1 MLSMDNLLCLASK
14 TRLAIV
20 ELTANYGKQI
30 SPLPPYKLSGVCG
43 IASYSLYRVYREHKY
58 NAKLACGSFKD
69 WPHAFLICDGFI
81 IDITAT
87 QFGISDEVYI
97 SKSDSVNY
105 KVKYI
110 NEQAIESL
118 KRWPVSKQPFQYK
131 EEIDK
136 LLAKYLKHT

>member
-1 MLSMDNLLCLASK
+1 MLELFLDLAKK

-20 ELTANYGKQI
+20 ELTANHGKQI

-69 WPHAFLICDGFI
+69 WPHAFLICDDFI

-97 SKSDSVNY
+97 TNSNSTDY
-105 KVKYI
+105 KVQYI
-110 NEQAIESL
+110 NDRAIESL
-118 KRWPVSKQPFQYK
+118 KRWPNSKQPFQYIK
-131 EEIDK
+131 EIER
-136 LLAKYLKHT
+136 LLSKHLN

>member
-1 MLSMDNLLCLASK
+1 MDNLLYLASK

-58 NAKLACGSFKD
+58 NAKLACGSFKN
-69 WPHAFLICDGFI
+69 WPHAFLICDEFI
-81 IDITAT
+81 VDITAT

-118 KRWPVSKQPFQYK
+118 KRWPSSKQPFQYRT
-131 EEIDK
+131 EIDK
-136 LLAKYLKHT
+136 LLIKHLS